1 MKKTGTSSLC
11 WPGRIIALASAILLG
26 PVNLPAESMEDR
38 ISDAMERLQSLRTE
52 IDQERRPM
60 IRELRTLRSELTE
73 RIRDLERL
81 RAIRDSRDMD
91 LSSLQEQVS
100 QWEEQLDF
108 SRSML
113 SEYADTFES
122 SLSAAELPF
131 YGDAFD
137 RFQIRRDESTGLIG
151 DFLAAGM
158 ELLTEGRERIES
170 RLGGSVFPGEAVFR
184 DGTVEAGTFVSI
196 GPLEYFLNDDGT
208 RGGLIGTSGT
218 RARVVHQTEPLTAQ
232 LRELVAGRE
241 GFLLVDPS
249 LGRAVAMEGARDSYL
264 ERIAKGGVWIVPI
277 LVLGLI
283 AGMTALA
290 KAWQIYTIRL
300 PDLKTEEAILRQL
313 RDGQTAKAQEL
324 AQETP
329 LPAREIFLAGVTH
342 SEAPRELVEE
352 AIFEKAL
359 SIQPRLERL
368 LPLIAVTA
376 ATAPLLGLLGTVT
389 GMIHTFQSI
398 SVFGTGDAR
407 LLSSGISEALVTT
420 EFGLIV
426 AIPSLLLHAL
436 LSRKVQGL
444 LSRLEHLSTRFLNGM
459 KPPVAGD
466 KAT

>member
-1 MKKTGTSSLC
+1 MKKKGILHLARLGSLM
-11 WPGRIIALASAILLG
+11 ALVSAHLLG
-26 PVNLPAESMEDR
+26 PPTLAAGSMEDR

-52 IDQERRPM
+52 IDQERRP
-60 IRELRTLRSELTE
+60 IVQELRTLRSELAD
-73 RIRDLERL
+73 RARDLERL
-81 RAIRDSRDMD
+81 RAVRDSRDMD
-91 LSSLQEQVS
+91 LSSLEEQVS

-131 YGDAFD
+131 YGEAFD
-137 RFQIRRDESTGLIG
+137 RFQIRRDESDGQIG
-151 DFLAAGM
+151 GFLAAGM
-158 ELLTEGRERIES
+158 KLLVEGRERVES
-170 RLGGSVFPGEAVFR
+170 RMGGSIFRGEAVFR
-184 DGTVEAGTFVSI
+184 DGKVESGTFISI
-196 GPLEYFLNDDGT
+196 GPLEYFLNEEGS
-208 RGGLIGTSGT
+208 RGGLIETGGT
-218 RARVVHQTEPLTAQ
+218 RARVVHQTDPLTAQ

-264 ERIAKGGVWIVPI
+264 ERIAKGGVWIIPI
-277 LVLGLI
+277 LILGLV
-283 AGMTALA
+283 AGLTALG
-290 KAWQIYTIRL
+290 KAFQIYSIRL
-300 PDLKTEEAILRQL
+300 PGPETEEAILRQL
-313 RDGQTAKAQEL
+313 RDGQTHKAREL
-324 AQETP
+324 AQQSPP
-329 LPAREIFLAGVTH
+329 LAREIFLAGVTH
-342 SEAPRELVEE
+342 ADAPRELVEE

-359 SIQPRLERL
+359 AIQPRLERL

-420 EFGLIV
+420 EFGLMV

-459 KPPVAGD
+459 KPPAAGD
-466 KAT
+466 NAA